1 MISEPLKTRHEI
13 VYRKV
18 DDLVPYANNARLHS
32 KAQVKELAAIIAEF
46 GFNVPILLEPDG
58 TIVAGHGRVMAAKQL
73 GLVDVPTIN
82 LGTLSPEQR
91 RAYRL
96 ADNAIALKSTWD
108 ESVLKRELE
117 ALQKSAFDLAMTGL
131 DESHVEKLLRDVT
144 VTAKGR
150 GADPDA
156 TPAPSTCIVSQP
168 GDLWRMGGHRLLC
181 GDSTAA
187 ADVSR
192 VLAGERPNLMVTDPP
207 YGVKYRA
214 AWRNEAHATATMNRS
229 FGATTDAIGVV
240 ANDDNADWRQAW
252 RLFPGHVAYVWHAHM
267 FSDVVFG
274 SLSAC
279 GFKIRAAIVM
289 VKKAPV
295 ISRGHYHWQHEP
307 CVYAVQEGRDDD
319 WRFVPEHEVAA
330 YAVLEGKT
338 ADWHG
343 GRKQS
348 TVWEI
353 EHVKSETGH
362 STQKP
367 VECMR
372 RPIVNNSS
380 RGDAVYEPFSG
391 SGTTIIAAEMT
402 GRRCLAIE
410 LNPAYVDIAV
420 RRWQDFTGGI
430 ATLDGGASFDVV
442 AASRAEAAAA

>member
-58 TIVAGHGRVMAAKQL
+58 TIVAGHGRVMAAKQI
-73 GLVDVPTIN
+73 GLAEVPTID
-82 LGTLSPEQR
+82 LGTLTPEQR

-108 ESVLKRELE
+108 EDALKRELE
-117 ALQKSAFDLAMTGL
+117 ALQKSAVDIAMTGL
-131 DESHVEKLLRDVT
+131 DESYVEKLLRDVT
-144 VTAKGR
+144 VTATGR

-156 TPAPSTCIVSQP
+156 TPAPAAQVVSQP
-168 GDLWRMGGHRLLC
+168 GDLWRMGGHRILC

-187 ADVSR
+187 ADVAR

-207 YGVKYRA
+207 YGVKYDPKWRQA
-214 AWRNEAHATATMNRS
+214 AGIGSVGQAT
-229 FGATTDAIGVV
+229 GEVL
-240 ANDDNADWRQAW
+240 NDHRADWRETW
-252 RLFPGHVAYVWHAHM
+252 KLFPGAVAYVWHGGLHGATVD
-267 FSDVVFG
+267 S
-274 SLSAC
+274 SLVAA
-279 GFKIRAAIVM
+279 GFKIRAQIIWL
-289 VKKAPV
+289 KPRLV
-295 ISRGHYHWQHEP
+295 ISRGHYHWKHEP
-307 CVYAVQEGRDDD
+307 CLYAVQEGRDDD

-353 EHVKSETGH
+353 EHPKSETGH
-362 STQKP
+362 GTQKP

-410 LNPAYVDIAV
+410 LNPAYVDMAV
-420 RRWQDFTGGI
+420 RRWQEFTGGI